1 MQVGDLV
8 HWGNHEVGLIID
20 IDPLRENNPHEHD
33 KINEI
38 VVLRSD
44 GGLWYSCPIGW
55 EVIDENRCEA

>member
-8 HWGNHEVGLIID
+8 KWNDKEVALIVD
-20 IDPLRENNPHEHD
+20 VDPLRKDSMYEHD

-44 GGLWYSCPIGW
+44 GGLWHSCPIGW